1 MNKEA
6 AMRISELQRKVLLV
20 LSELEARGHDSPL
33 PVMQLLKLLNSA
45 SCKDIYDTNLRTSLH
60 TLHRNGL
67 VQKYRNASLHLAF
80 SLTETGRRRAA
91 AIRYELVL

>member
-1 MNKEA
+1 MNKET

-45 SCKDIYDTNLRTSLH
+45 SSKDIYDTNLRTSLH

-67 VQKYRNASLHLAF
+67 VEKYRNPSLNLAF
-80 SLTETGRRRAA
+80 TLTETGRRRAA

>member
-1 MNKEA
+1 
-6 AMRISELQRKVLLV
+6 MRISELQRKVLLI

-45 SCKDIYDTNLRTSLH
+45 SSKDIYDTNLRTSLH

-67 VQKYRNASLHLAF
+67 LHKYRNASLNLAF